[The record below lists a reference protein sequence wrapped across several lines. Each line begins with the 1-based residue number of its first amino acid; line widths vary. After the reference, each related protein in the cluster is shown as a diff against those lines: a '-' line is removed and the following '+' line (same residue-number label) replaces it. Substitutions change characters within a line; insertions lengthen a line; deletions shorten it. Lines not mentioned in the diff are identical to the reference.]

1 MDNMKCLKDTKTG
14 GITRVSD
21 LEAYQKAGNRFQY
34 VSKSEW
40 KAATRK
46 PKPEVVEATEETVS
60 EKQLKRKKNVKD
72 RSK

>member
-1 MDNMKCLKDTKTG
+1 MKCLKNLKTG
-14 GITRVSD
+14 NIVRVD
-21 LEAYQKAGNRFQY
+21 DKQANNMAGVTWQY
-34 VSKSEW
+34 IPKSEW